1 MGFVVDRLNTS
12 ASLYRIAPCLR
23 ASSNRIF
30 INENLTLHRRNLV
43 RTANERKE
51 DGLLKGVWT
60 VDGKIFV
67 KTSPEG
73 RPIQINSEDDLLLKC
88 LGYYELLLGCHQY
101 RNYKI
106 NEGSLKVV

>member
-43 RTANERKE
+43 RTANDRKE
-51 DGLLKGVWT
+51 DGLLKGVWA
-60 VDGKIFV
+60 VDAKVFV

-73 RPIQINSEDDLLLKC
+73 RPIRINSEDDLLNL
-88 LGYYELLLGCHQY
+88 
-101 RNYKI
+101 
-106 NEGSLKVV
+106 

>member
-1 MGFVVDRLNTS
+1 MLYKSS
-12 ASLYRIAPCLR
+12 AAAR

-30 INENLTLHRRNLV
+30 INENLTTCRRNLV
-43 RTANERKE
+43 RLANKKKE

-73 RPIQINSEDDLLLKC
+73 RPIRINTEDDLLNL
-88 LGYYELLLGCHQY
+88 
-101 RNYKI
+101 
-106 NEGSLKVV
+106 